1 MLSEILAI
9 RSCRRWWTRGGQ
21 RTRIRWKD
29 GCVALGGEW
38 DGRWTGASPQGQASV
53 LWMGPFPGPE
63 SSANSERF

>member
-9 RSCRRWWTRGGQ
+9 RSCRRWWTRSKNTDQ
-21 RTRIRWKD
+21 MERWLC
-29 GCVALGGEW
+29 GTGGEW